1 MRYAV
6 YITTADDPVC
16 YSFSASYPTKEMA
29 LEKVAEIKA
38 MTLTV
43 KGIIIEVSYPDQR
56 IDPYAHHFWPTTT
69 VSEVMKAQ
77 RAKLRKE
84 KETATK

>member
-77 RAKLRKE
+77 RAARRKE
-84 KETATK
+84 KANV

>member
-6 YITTADDPVC
+6 YITTADQPDM

-29 LEKVAEIKA
+29 LEKLAEIKA

-56 IDPYAHHFWPTTT
+56 VDPYAHHFWPTTT
-69 VSEVMKAQ
+69 VSEVMKAH
-77 RAKLRKE
+77 RAAARKE
-84 KETATK
+84 KANG